1 MRIGT
6 FDTDE
11 RVLVVAE
18 IGNNHEGDLERAREL
33 VRAAA
38 GAGADA
44 VKFQTYK
51 TELFV
56 APSDEARFARLK
68 SFELSQDAFA
78 SLAELARELGMLF
91 VSTPLDLES
100 AAFLEEVAD
109 GVKIASG
116 DNTFWPL
123 LEHVARSEKPMIVS
137 TGLIDTAEAGAL
149 LEFVRRFR
157 PAGAEVALLHCVTAY
172 PADPA
177 DVHLRA
183 IPELAERLGCTVG
196 YSDHTLGIEA
206 CVAAVALGAR
216 ILEKH
221 FTIDPVPSDFRDH
234 ELSARPDE
242 LAELVG
248 WLRRVETLLGDGGKR
263 PQESELGIREA
274 VRRSL
279 AAARDLPAGHV
290 VTADDLMWLRPG
302 GGIAPGGEEK
312 VVGRVLLR
320 SVAAGERLL
329 WEDLDSPSA

>member
-1 MRIGT
+1 MRIGA

-11 RVLVVAE
+11 RVLVIAE

-56 APSDEARFARLK
+56 SPSDAARFARLR
-68 SFELSQDAFA
+68 SFELAQDEFA
-78 SLAELARELGMLF
+78 SLADLARELGLLF

-100 AAFLEEVAD
+100 AAFLEQTAD
-109 GVKIASG
+109 AVKIASG
-116 DNTFWPL
+116 DNTFFPL
-123 LEHVARSEKPMIVS
+123 LEHVARSDKPMIVS
-137 TGLIDTAEAGAL
+137 TGLIDGDEAAAV

-172 PADPA
+172 PAQPEQI
-177 DVHLRA
+177 HLRA
-183 IPELAERLGCTVG
+183 IPELAARLDATIG

-234 ELSARPDE
+234 ELSARPEE
-242 LAELVG
+242 LAELVA
-248 WLRRVETLLGDGGKR
+248 RVREVETLLGDGAKR
-263 PQESELGIREA
+263 PQASEVGIRDA
-274 VRRSL
+274 VRRSI
-279 AAARDLPAGHV
+279 AAARDLPEGHRIERG
-290 VTADDLMWLRPG
+290 DLVWLRPG
-302 GGIAPGGEEK
+302 GGIAPGREDE
-312 VVGRVLLR
+312 VVGRTLLR
-320 SVAAGERLL
+320 AYAAGEPFAA
-329 WEDLDSPSA
+329 EDLTSS